1 MVTNGE
7 RTRHS
12 STKERR
18 RFGRFGARLPVHT
31 RRDDLVKRGRTDR
44 RTECRLE
51 LRDFSLGGLRAES
64 PVPLKVNERLTL
76 RLPPHGRHPPVQ
88 LTGRV
93 IHCRRHEDRYH
104 VGIAFHGGKPEAT
117 ASPYW
122 RLPRLFSLAAELTGD
137 VQPVPNGR
145 KKS

>member
-1 MVTNGE
+1 MVANGD
-7 RTRHS
+7 RTRRS
-12 STKERR
+12 STTERR
-18 RFGRFGARLPVHT
+18 RFGRFGAQLPVRT

-76 RLPPHGRHPPVQ
+76 RLPPHGRHPSIQ

-93 IHCRRHEDRYH
+93 IHCRRREDRYH
-104 VGIAFHGGKPEAT
+104 VGIAFQEREPGAT

-122 RLPRLFSLAAELTGD
+122 RLPRLFSLAAEVSGK
-137 VQPVPNGR
+137 VRPVPNGR
-145 KKS
+145 QKP